1 MKKRQ
6 LILDF
11 TSLLDVIMILL
22 FVVISNMSIASLKVN
37 EEANRSAIEAGT
49 QIDRLTGEKEDL
61 LLQLETAKEQGE
73 EHEQAYM
80 EAASSLKELES
91 TYAKLLEDYD
101 YLKIVTDYDS
111 DNTLVYEEALKRMAK
126 IVLIC
131 ETGTDAATGNPFVEV
146 KIYRSKADTD
156 VQQQPYAESV
166 KIVHD
171 FNLSKDERAK
181 FNAEQVIEVTKALSG
196 VLRNEENDII
206 WFSVQYEYDDENFS
220 NTDLEIISKAVE
232 NLERSFSKSCYI
244 EEVKL
249 Y

>member
-37 EEANRSAIEAGT
+37 EEANQSAIEAGA
-49 QIDRLTGEKEDL
+49 QIDRLTGEKKEL
-61 LLQLETAKEQGE
+61 LLQLETAKEKGAE
-73 EHEQAYM
+73 YEQAYM
-80 EAASSLKELES
+80 EADSLLNELKDK
-91 TYAKLLEDYD
+91 YAKLQEDYD

-131 ETGTDAATGNPFVEV
+131 ETGADEATGKPFVEV
-146 KIYRSKADTD
+146 KIYRSQAGADN
-156 VQQQPYAESV
+156 QSNAESV

-171 FNLSKDERAK
+171 FSLSKEERAK
-181 FNAEQVIEVTKALSG
+181 YNAEQIIDVTKALSG
-196 VLRNEENDII
+196 VLRNEQNDII

-232 NLERSFSKSCYI
+232 NLERSFSKACYV

>member
-37 EEANRSAIEAGT
+37 EEASQSAMEAGA

-61 LLQLETAKEQGE
+61 LLQLETLEKQGE
-73 EHEQAYM
+73 EYEQAYM
-80 EAASSLKELES
+80 EAASSLKELEGAY
-91 TYAKLLEDYD
+91 TKLQEDYD
-101 YLKIVTDYDS
+101 YLKIVTDYDP

-131 ETGTDAATGNPFVEV
+131 ETGIDTATGNPFVEV
-146 KIYRSKADTD
+146 KIYRSGAGAVD
-156 VQQQPYAESV
+156 VQQAYAESF

-171 FNLSKDERAK
+171 FSLTKDERIK
-181 FNAEQVIEVTKALSG
+181 FNAEQVIAVTKALSG
-196 VLRNEENDII
+196 VLRDEVNNII

-232 NLERSFSKSCYI
+232 NLERSFAKSCYV